1 MSDHLSNWDAIW
13 QDFHWDDLA
22 ESDDV
27 LRQRLKERARHYA
40 EPVQQVDLAGQDSRM
55 VLGFELGSE
64 YYGVDV
70 MSVQGVRTVNRITRV
85 PGTPPFYLGVINVRG
100 SIITALDMRLFFNM
114 PLREE
119 SGEPRELVIVASEHL
134 TIGLVA
140 HNVVGVQTIPLA
152 EVEPV
157 DNMRYA
163 WGVMQ
168 SQMVLLDIERL
179 LQDDQLI
186 VGRPD
191 EN

>member
-13 QDFHWDDLA
+13 QNFHWDDLA

-27 LRQRLKERARHYA
+27 LRQRLQERARHYA
-40 EPVQQVDLAGQDSRM
+40 EPVQQMDLAALDSRM

-70 MSVQGVRTVNRITRV
+70 MSVQGVRTVNRITHV
-85 PGTPPFYLGVINVRG
+85 PGTPPFYLGVVNVRG
-100 SIITALDMRLFFNM
+100 SIITALDLRIFFNM

-119 SGEPRELVIVASEHL
+119 RGEPRELVIVGSEQL

-163 WGVMQ
+163 WGVTK
-168 SQMVLLDIERL
+168 SQVALLDIERL
-179 LQDDQLI
+179 LQDDQLV